1 MLVQNFSIEKK
12 MKKKKKTS
20 HHQYLM
26 KFFHFF
32 IINFATCTYEC
43 IDSFSNFG
51 ITVDSEVSGTNKSL
65 VSVDV
70 E

>member
-1 MLVQNFSIEKK
+1 MLVQNFSFEKK
-12 MKKKKKTS
+12 MKKKKKKTS

-32 IINFATCTYEC
+32 ITNSATYQC

-70 E
+70 K

>member
-1 MLVQNFSIEKK
+1 MLVQNFSFKKKK

-32 IINFATCTYEC
+32 IINSATYQCR
-43 IDSFSNFG
+43 DSFSNFG

-65 VSVDV
+65 VSVNV